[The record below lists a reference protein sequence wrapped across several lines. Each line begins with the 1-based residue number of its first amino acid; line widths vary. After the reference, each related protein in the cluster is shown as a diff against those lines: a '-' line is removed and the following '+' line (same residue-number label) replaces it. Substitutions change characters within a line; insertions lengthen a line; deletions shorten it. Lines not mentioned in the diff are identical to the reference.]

1 MTVDR
6 RSVLRT
12 TAKLAALTAVGG
24 LVGACGDSVARRAD
38 PGALAVR
45 PGTIDPAGTVDPAWA
60 EAEGPASPAAGGSSG
75 AAGTPAPTGPAA
87 EAPAAGPA
95 ADPGAGPGAATTPSA
110 PPAPPVLPPLAP
122 GTPVEVAYGPR
133 TRRNVAL
140 TFHGSGDPRLAT
152 ALLETAERRGV
163 GLTVLAVGSWLDQQ
177 PQMARRILDGG
188 HELGNHTQNHQNIS
202 TMTPD
207 RARAEIA
214 QCAERLQRLTGSIG
228 RWFRPSAAQ
237 YATAM
242 VREQAK
248 AVGYEH
254 VLAFDVDPRDYSDPS
269 AAELQRRVLGS
280 VRAGSVVALHLGHQC
295 TVDALPAILD
305 GLAGAGLTPVTASRL
320 FA

>member
-1 MTVDR
+1 MTADR
-6 RSVLRT
+6 RTVLRT
-12 TAKLAALTAVGG
+12 TVKLAALTAVGG
-24 LVGACGDSVARRAD
+24 LFTACGDPGRRRTD
-38 PGALAVR
+38 PGAFAVR
-45 PGTIDPAGTVDPAWA
+45 PASPDPSGTVDPAWPGG
-60 EAEGPASPAAGGSSG
+60 EGPASPAPD
-75 AAGTPAPTGPAA
+75 AATAAPSDPPAA
-87 EAPAAGPA
+87 VAA
-95 ADPGAGPGAATTPSA
+95 AATA

-122 GTPVEVAYGPR
+122 GTPVEVANGPR
-133 TRRNVAL
+133 NGRGVAL
-140 TFHGSGDPRLAT
+140 TFHGSGDPALAT
-152 ALLETAERRGV
+152 ALLEIAERRGV
-163 GLTVLAVGSWLDQQ
+163 GLTVMVVGSWLDQQ

-202 TMTPD
+202 TMAPD

-237 YATAM
+237 YATPM

-254 VLAFDVDPRDYSDPS
+254 VLSFDVDPRDYADPN

-280 VRAGSVVALHLGHQC
+280 VRGGSVVALHLGHRC
-295 TVDALPAILD
+295 TVDALPGILD
-305 GLAGAGLTPVTASRL
+305 GLGKAGLTPVTASRL

>member
-1 MTVDR
+1 
-6 RSVLRT
+6 
-12 TAKLAALTAVGG
+12 
-24 LVGACGDSVARRAD
+24 
-38 PGALAVR
+38 
-45 PGTIDPAGTVDPAWA
+45 
-60 EAEGPASPAAGGSSG
+60 
-75 AAGTPAPTGPAA
+75 
-87 EAPAAGPA
+87 APA
-95 ADPGAGPGAATTPSA
+95 TA

-133 TRRNVAL
+133 TGRGVAL
-140 TFHGSGDPRLAT
+140 TFHGSGDPALAT
-152 ALLETAERRGV
+152 ALLETAERRGA

-237 YATAM
+237 YATPM

-254 VLAFDVDPRDYSDPS
+254 VLSFDVDPRDYADPS

-280 VRAGSVVALHLGHQC
+280 VRGGSVVALHLGHRC
-295 TVDALPAILD
+295 TVDALPGILD
-305 GLAGAGLTPVTASRL
+305 GLTRAGLTPVTASRL